1 MKIQENAEIMA
12 LLEKAEVKAI
22 ISLFLVSLGLGI

>member
-12 LLEKAEVKAI
+12 LLEKPEVKAI